1 MAEEDKVIG
10 CDWIIPT
17 KSRRNWSELRLELL
31 ELILKR
37 LALVDM
43 ARFEIVSLSWYA
55 AAKSYISSPVTY
67 KPLVPQSP
75 WLLLPRERI
84 DVGRFFSLSEKTVY
98 TIRNLFEG
106 FAGERQRCLIGS
118 SYGWLS
124 GW

>member
-10 CDWIIPT
+10 CDCIIPT

-43 ARFEIVSLSWYA
+43 ARFELVSLSWYA
-55 AAKSYISSPVTY
+55 AAKSYISSPVNY
-67 KPLVPQSP
+67 KPLVPQTP

-98 TIRNLFEG
+98 TIG
-106 FAGERQRCLIGS
+106 TCLKALLVNDKGV
-118 SYGWLS
+118 
-124 GW
+124 